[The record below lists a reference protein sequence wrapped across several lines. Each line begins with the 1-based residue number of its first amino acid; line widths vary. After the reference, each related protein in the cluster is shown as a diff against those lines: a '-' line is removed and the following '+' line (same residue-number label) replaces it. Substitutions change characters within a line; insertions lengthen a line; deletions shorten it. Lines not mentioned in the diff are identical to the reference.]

1 MDKYQDS
8 SQNPKKISQ
17 PAPKPAEKP
26 ENEVDKFLKSM
37 GLEKYSKIMN
47 ENGID
52 DLEIL
57 QELNETHLEELGIV
71 LGHRLKILKKIKE
84 MNEPQK
90 NEEKTIIKNMSPL
103 RKQEFPSQEPKS
115 IIKNMSPLR
124 KQEFSSQESL
134 LLNKKSSENALKPFV
149 NKNSFESYDKT
160 SSISPNYASEE
171 FSNEKTG
178 VELKKTDSK
187 DLKTVHEK
195 DQKAPL
201 YPNKKTTLL
210 QSENIINKSPIASFS
225 KVPIGS
231 KPMTV
236 GKSIATYQP
245 NSSEAEKTIKLSEI
259 IETKETRQATEEIK
273 WDAFGFTPYKPSD
286 EIQASISNKA
296 GSRPHS
302 AKAKIEK
309 PNKNNN
315 EEKFEVIGWDN

>member
-90 NEEKTIIKNMSPL
+90 NEEKTIIKNMSTL

-115 IIKNMSPLR
+115 IIKNMSPL
-124 KQEFSSQESL
+124 
-134 LLNKKSSENALKPFV
+134 
-149 NKNSFESYDKT
+149 
-160 SSISPNYASEE
+160 
-171 FSNEKTG
+171 
-178 VELKKTDSK
+178 
-187 DLKTVHEK
+187 
-195 DQKAPL
+195 
-201 YPNKKTTLL
+201 
-210 QSENIINKSPIASFS
+210 
-225 KVPIGS
+225 
-231 KPMTV
+231 
-236 GKSIATYQP
+236 
-245 NSSEAEKTIKLSEI
+245 
-259 IETKETRQATEEIK
+259 
-273 WDAFGFTPYKPSD
+273 
-286 EIQASISNKA
+286 
-296 GSRPHS
+296 
-302 AKAKIEK
+302 
-309 PNKNNN
+309 
-315 EEKFEVIGWDN
+315 